1 MSIVPQQSGT
11 VPRARRPFTFAVNG
25 SEFFPGAGSSLHF
38 ASKDDDTL
46 TLVNLP
52 EGVLAAGDSVTVA
65 YLGKTVFAGTVDS
78 IVDERARGDS
88 RRQRIVCKGPWGALS
103 RLVFRQTWH
112 VGADLTYSSPRV
124 VLNQSAAGLDQNMTD
139 TVKEICSF
147 AAPRCGFS
155 YSASNVSVADVFLP
169 KDETRD
175 VTCADAI
182 RRELRF
188 FPRKIVRF
196 DYSAVTPALH
206 ISEPDTSRDAAY
218 VSSIPKSARRYEYT
232 AHPIRGVDV
241 YTADVDTTVSGSEIS
256 QNHQFYGEP
265 GVSRDDIDVLHCYIP
280 LAPGTSSTTYESLE
294 VTTEEIGSVGGVV
307 DEREWWRTK
316 HPRLNGV
323 ANAALTITDF
333 GYPLP
338 SFSPRRIT
346 DCTVG
351 ALRKFGLKAELVRFH
366 CRARIETADDVE
378 DDIYLTMDFV
388 VTNASTRV
396 YTQQTG
402 SSASAG
408 ETLPEG
414 LAKAIYDQRC
424 GDLKNETMTI
434 RLGDAFPTLGDAC
447 DGLVLQ
453 EYDVD
458 CDALT
463 AELHFGVPEYVSA
476 EDMRSLLNG
485 FRMRGYAS
493 NAVIRG
499 TGEPD
504 EEDAVDFAGIQP
516 VASTEFCPGT
526 KAKTTIKASSG
537 GTVVLDSKSLE
548 AGETAR
554 LRTVTLYDKAGNPSN
569 LKVLATERKPGEG
582 EDDPEDEKDPHGQK
596 DEHAAPSNDPCNPGG
611 SSDSDGSGGGGGAG
625 VSPDGGSGGESGQSG
640 RDGGAGVSAGGAT
653 GSAGG
658 GESGG
663 APGCGC
669 D

>member
-1 MSIVPQQSGT
+1 M
-11 VPRARRPFTFAVNG
+11 
-25 SEFFPGAGSSLHF
+25 
-38 ASKDDDTL
+38 
-46 TLVNLP
+46 
-52 EGVLAAGDSVTVA
+52 
-65 YLGKTVFAGTVDS
+65 
-78 IVDERARGDS
+78 
-88 RRQRIVCKGPWGALS
+88 
-103 RLVFRQTWH
+103 
-112 VGADLTYSSPRV
+112 

-155 YSASNVSVADVFLP
+155 YSDEHVSVADVFLP

-294 VTTEEIGSVGGVV
+294 VTTEEIGSVGGV
-307 DEREWWRTK
+307 
-316 HPRLNGV
+316 

-333 GYPLP
+333 GYPFP

-424 GDLKNETMTI
+424 GALKNETMTI

-516 VASTEFCPGT
+516 VASTEFCPGQ

-548 AGETAR
+548 AGETAQ
-554 LRTVTLYDKAGNPSN
+554 LRTVTLYDKDGNPSN

-653 GSAGG
+653 GAAGG

>member
-11 VPRARRPFTFAVNG
+11 VPRALRPFTFAVNG

-52 EGVLAAGDSVTVA
+52 AGVLAAGDSVTVA

-88 RRQRIVCKGPWGALS
+88 RRQMIVCKGPWGALS

-112 VGADLTYSSPRV
+112 VGGDLTYSSPRV
-124 VLNQSAAGLDQNMTD
+124 VLNQSASGLDQNMTD

-155 YSASNVSVADVFLP
+155 YSEEHVSVADVFLP

-307 DEREWWRTK
+307 NEREWWRTK

-323 ANAALTITDF
+323 ANAALTITD
-333 GYPLP
+333 
-338 SFSPRRIT
+338 
-346 DCTVG
+346 CTVG
-351 ALRKFGLKAELVRFH
+351 ALKKFGLKAELVRFH
-366 CRARIETADDVE
+366 CRAKIETADDVE

-424 GDLKNETMTI
+424 GTLKNETMTI

-493 NAVIRG
+493 NAAIRG

-504 EEDAVDFAGIQP
+504 EESAIDFAGIQP
-516 VASTEFCPGT
+516 VSSTEFCPGV
-526 KAKTTIKASSG
+526 KAKTTIKHVDDAAKSG
-537 GTVVLDSKSLE
+537 AIVLDADKVDSGKTVEVQE
-548 AGETAR
+548 AVFADGT
-554 LRTVTLYDKAGNPSN
+554 TG
-569 LKVLATERKPGEG
+569 KVLATHKLEI
-582 EDDPEDEKDPHGQK
+582 
-596 DEHAAPSNDPCNPGG
+596 CY
-611 SSDSDGSGGGGGAG
+611 
-625 VSPDGGSGGESGQSG
+625 V
-640 RDGGAGVSAGGAT
+640 
-653 GSAGG
+653 
-658 GESGG
+658 
-663 APGCGC
+663 
-669 D
+669 